1 MRKTLRDILIS
12 TIILIAATA
21 LVWNYY
27 DINIFLNWVKI
38 YNELGLLNLYTMCR
52 YNQSYRVVYL
62 PLAPLTFIVFY
73 SLGEK
78 TTNIILNNT
87 IPLLTPEYTEYI
99 KLTLIRMFSKL
110 PLVFMVYLTAYLLYR
125 KERNYEIIKWWFYN
139 IPLILAVA
147 TYQFDPI
154 MVFFLLLGTYLLL
167 EGKLLYAGISW
178 GIGSAIKQVP
188 IILLPIVYRY
198 LRDKNEFIKF
208 LSPFTLTILV
218 ISLPFM
224 LIDPISFINNALG
237 FHADRPPQYLSVFNI
252 PVLLSGRDPQVTNVI
267 VSIWPYAFLV
277 IYILTLLTLKMKPR
291 DKDLL
296 FKSILAILL
305 IFTVFNKVVNP
316 NYLLWA
322 YPYAIY
328 VLLKNRD
335 KRGLKLLIIAS
346 VIAMSWPGI
355 CFYTAAVLNKPVYIE
370 EEMKYY
376 DARILVEKSFQGYG
390 RILLQLALT
399 IGHMVKPFI
408 QFIYDNLNTV
418 GVILI
423 SSYTSIMIYVL
434 FYNVYDIRG
443 FNDLKSKVISGVKY
457 IKSYCFS
464 KCRKYHQ
471 K

>member
-12 TIILIAATA
+12 TIILVVATA

-38 YNELGLLNLYTMCR
+38 YNELGLLNLYTMYK

-62 PLAPLTFIVFY
+62 PLAPLTFIAFY

-87 IPLLTPEYTEYI
+87 ISLLTPEYSEYI
-99 KLTLIRMFSKL
+99 KLTLIRIFSKL
-110 PLVFMVYLTAYLLYR
+110 PLVLMVYLTAYLLYR
-125 KERNYEIIKWWFYN
+125 KERNHEIIKWWFYN

-167 EGKLLYAGISW
+167 EDKLLYAGISW

-188 IILLPIVYRY
+188 IILLPIIYRY
-198 LRDKNEFIKF
+198 LRDRSKFIKF
-208 LSPFTLTILV
+208 LLSFALTILV

-224 LIDPISFINNALG
+224 LIDPIGFINNALG
-237 FHADRPPQYLSVFNI
+237 FHEDRPPQYLSVFNI
-252 PVLLSGRDPQVTNVI
+252 PVLLSGRDPQVTNIVI
-267 VSIWPYAFLV
+267 SIWPYIFLP
-277 IYILTLLTLKMKPR
+277 IYILTLLTLKIKPK

-305 IFTVFNKVVNP
+305 VFTVFNKVVNP

-376 DARILVEKSFQGYG
+376 DARTLVEKSFQGYG
-390 RILLQLALT
+390 RIILQLALT
-399 IGHMVKPFI
+399 IGYMIKPFI
-408 QFIYDNLNTV
+408 QFIYDNLNII

-423 SSYTSIMIYVL
+423 SSYTGIMIYVL
-434 FYNVYDIRG
+434 FYDVYYIRG
-443 FNDLKSKVISGVKY
+443 FNDLKSKVMNGVKH
-457 IKSYCFS
+457 IKSAVLVS
-464 KCRKYHQ
+464 IEKYHQ